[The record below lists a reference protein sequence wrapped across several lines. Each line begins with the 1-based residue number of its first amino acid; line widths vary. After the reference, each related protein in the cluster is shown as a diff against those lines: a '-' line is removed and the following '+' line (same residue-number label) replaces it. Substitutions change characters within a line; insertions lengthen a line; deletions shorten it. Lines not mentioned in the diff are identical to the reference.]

1 MVDRQQ
7 HLGTRSLE
15 NPPGDVDLVLLDA
28 RRAHRDATRLQERV
42 RHRAADQER
51 VHLADQLV
59 DDLDLVA
66 DFRATEDGEVRLRRA
81 FQQRLE
87 VLQLGRNE
95 KTRAALGDVLHH
107 PDRRRVRAMDGAERV
122 VDVDLRQRRQL
133 ARKLVVVRFLLGV
146 KAQVLQQQ
154 HLPFTQLS
162 DQLAHAVADAVVG
175 KAPLFHPAA
184 LDVKQV

>member
-1 MVDRQQ
+1 M
-7 HLGTRSLE
+7 
-15 NPPGDVDLVLLDA
+15 
-28 RRAHRDATRLQERV
+28 
-42 RHRAADQER
+42 
-51 VHLADQLV
+51 
-59 DDLDLVA
+59 
-66 DFRATEDGEVRLRRA
+66 
-81 FQQRLE
+81 
-87 VLQLGRNE
+87 LQLGRNE
-95 KTRAALGDVLHH
+95 KTRTALGDVLHH

-175 KAPLFHPAA
+175 EDHVAA
-184 LDVKQV
+184 EQPREHRARRFQRHLRHHSSIRPP